1 MRKCLILYLFFT
13 AMILAGCATKSYV
26 QYETQRLMQESA
38 RSDSTMQQQLRKEQ
52 MQRSR
57 EQDSLLI
64 SLQNEN
70 NSLFLDLM
78 GELYQKNF
86 EISALR
92 EQIDEQAAYID
103 SLTADIDTL
112 QRLQTRFKDADY
124 SIFDLSRVKTT
135 LDSLIINQKHLSRE
149 LQYMIRDLN
158 LIERNLMDIMNYSMN
173 THKKQLLAADMMMKN
188 ELYKNNATAYKMIM
202 VYLMKNSS
210 SDPEQ
215 LLTYI
220 DSVFAMGDA
229 LDSVEVHF
237 HSPATSVIDT
247 SQSADN

>member
-1 MRKCLILYLFFT
+1 MKKRLILYLLIT

-38 RSDSTMQQQLRKEQ
+38 RSDSTMQQQLREEQ
-52 MQRSR
+52 MLRSR
-57 EQDSLLI
+57 EQDSLFV
-64 SLQNEN
+64 SLQNEH

-78 GELYQKNF
+78 GELYQKNY

-92 EQIDEQAAYID
+92 EQIDEQAVHID

-173 THKKQLLAADMMMKN
+173 THKNQLLAADMMMKN
-188 ELYKNNATAYKMIM
+188 ELYKNNATAYKLIM
-202 VYLMKNSS
+202 VYLMNNSS
-210 SDPEQ
+210 SEPEQ
-215 LLTYI
+215 LLNYI
-220 DSVFAMGDA
+220 DSVYAMGDA

-237 HSPATSVIDT
+237 RSPAPSIIDT
-247 SQSADN
+247 TQNTDN